1 MLASLTADALVVLH
15 LAFILYVVFGG
26 LLVLRWPR
34 SAWLHLPA
42 AAWGAYV
49 EFTGKV
55 CPLTPLEQAFREKAG
70 DASYSGGFI
79 EHYLLPLI
87 YPANL
92 TPATGIVLGSLVL
105 AVNAVVY
112 GLVLWRRRLHARR
125 V

>member
-26 LLVLRWPR
+26 LLVLRWPS

-55 CPLTPLEQAFREKAG
+55 CPLTPLEQAFRAMAG

-87 YPANL
+87 YPENL
-92 TPATGIVLGSLVL
+92 TPATGIVLGSLVV

-112 GLVLWRRRLHARR
+112 GLVLWRRRHHARR